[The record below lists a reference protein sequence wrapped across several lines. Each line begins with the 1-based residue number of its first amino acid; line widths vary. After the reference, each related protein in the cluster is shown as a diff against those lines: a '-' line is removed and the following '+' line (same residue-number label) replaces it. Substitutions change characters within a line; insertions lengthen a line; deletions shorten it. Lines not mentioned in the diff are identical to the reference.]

1 MSLFNHRP
9 PQNAAPKAVIT
20 ARTAPYCMERIS
32 DTEAEITLYGD
43 IVSRRPIDWSTGKPS
58 DGNFIILS
66 EFMRDLKSLEDM
78 SKLTVRIH
86 SAGGNAYDAITIYN
100 RLKELP
106 AEVTVIVDGIAMSGG
121 SLLMCSGDHVKVHAG
136 SIVMVHKC
144 WMYLWDAM
152 NADDL
157 RKAADSNDAVDRAQ
171 AAIYHRKTG
180 LSEDELLKMMS
191 NETYMT
197 GQQAVDYGFAD
208 ELIDGDAPDIAASA
222 DRRTIYYC
230 GQPVWATPGRPLP
243 ATISVPVISSA
254 PTDEINKTPVSTGN
268 KGGTIMANTLEEL
281 RREYPEL
288 TAQLEREARASAV
301 AGAEPPAPAAGAPA
315 AVPATA
321 PANTPATTTA
331 SAAAP
336 AAPAA
341 TPAATD
347 DPVAKERARIQAI
360 DEIAPN
366 ILDRAMVEDAKYGHP
381 CTAEQLAFRAM
392 KAQAAAGA
400 AHLQNATSDFM
411 ASGIASVKTPAA
423 KTTETDPNSP
433 EAIIAQGKADMQA
446 FQKMKEG
453 K

>member
-1 MSLFNHRP
+1 MNIFSRKP
-9 PQNAAPKAVIT
+9 PQNAVSKAVIT
-20 ARTAPYCMERIS
+20 ARNAPYCMERIS

-58 DGNFIILS
+58 EGNFIILS
-66 EFMRDLKSLEDM
+66 EFMKDLKSLEDV

-106 AEVTVIVDGIAMSGG
+106 ADVTVIVDGIAMSGG
-121 SLLMCSGDHVKVHAG
+121 SLLMCSGNHVKVHAG
-136 SIVMVHKC
+136 SIIMVHRC

-171 AAIYHRKTG
+171 AAIYHAKTG
-180 LSEDELLKMMS
+180 MSEDELLRMMS

-197 GQQAVDYGFAD
+197 GKEAVDYGFAD

-222 DRRTIYYC
+222 DRRTLYYC

-243 ATISVPVISSA
+243 ATIPVPVISSA
-254 PTDEINKTPVSTGN
+254 NAVEINNTPVSTGN

-301 AGAEPPAPAAGAPA
+301 AGAEPSAASAGAPA
-315 AVPATA
+315 AAPASAPAT
-321 PANTPATTTA
+321 TPATETA
-331 SAAAP
+331 PGAAAP
-336 AAPAA
+336 AASAADPAA
-341 TPAATD
+341 
-347 DPVAKERARIQAI
+347 VERARIQAI
-360 DEIAPN
+360 EEIAPS
-366 ILDRAMVEDAKYGHP
+366 ILDRNMVEDAKYGHP
-381 CTAEQLAFRAM
+381 CSAQELAYRAM
-392 KAQAAAGA
+392 RAQATAGA
-400 AHLQNATSDFM
+400 AHLENAAADYK
-411 ASGIASVKTPAA
+411 ASGIASVQTTAA
-423 KTTETDPNSP
+423 KATETDPDSP
-433 EAIIAQGKADMQA
+433 AAMIAQGKADMQA
-446 FQKMKEG
+446 FQNMKEG